1 MTTTEKLVEAL
12 RNSLLEQERLRHAGA
27 ETRAAL
33 AEPVAIIA
41 MGCRYPADVRTP
53 EQLWDLVADSVDA
66 TSEFPADRGW
76 DLANLFDSEPGQPG
90 KSYVRRG
97 GFLHDAAEFDA
108 GFFGISPRE
117 ATIMDPQQRLLL
129 EVSWE
134 TVERAGIDP
143 MSLRGSDTGV
153 FAGVMYHEYGT
164 DVVGSAGS
172 IVSGRLAYTL
182 GLEGPAITVDT
193 ACSSS
198 LVAVHLAA
206 HSLRMRECGL
216 ALAGGVAVMTA
227 PTSFVEFSKQ
237 RGLAPDGRCKAF
249 AAAADGV
256 GWSEGVGVLL
266 LERLSDARRNGH
278 TVLAVVRGSAVNQDG
293 ASNGLTAPNGP
304 AQQRVIRQA
313 LTNAQVAADG
323 VDVVEAHGTGTTL
336 GDPIEASA
344 LLATYGRARPAGEP
358 LWLGSVKSNIGHTQA
373 AAGVAGVIKMVEAM
387 RRGTI
392 PPTLHVDAPSPH
404 VNWSAGG
411 VELATRMREWP
422 HRDRPRRAAVSSFG
436 ISGTNAHVI
445 LEQAPVTESARAP
458 ERFAPPVIPWVLSA
472 KTAESLAGQAQRLQ
486 ELVGSESS
494 PDPVDIG
501 YSLVT
506 SRSSFAQR
514 AVVLGDTRETLEAG
528 IAEIAAWDTPNIV
541 QGRAD
546 VRGKTVFLFPGQ
558 GSQWAGMAA
567 ELLESSPVFAE
578 QIGRCSAALSEFTD
592 WSLLER
598 LRSNSIGD
606 SPDVVQPVLFA
617 VMVALA
623 RLWRSMGVEPDA
635 VIGHSQG
642 EIAAAHVAGVLS
654 LREATRIVVIRSRVV
669 CAIAGRGGMVSVLRP
684 FAEVE
689 AAVEAR
695 WAGKLSIAVVNGP
708 TSTVVSGSNAALDE
722 LLAHCEATGI
732 GARRV
737 AVDYAAHSVQ
747 IEPLRAEILRELG
760 EVSSRSSDIAVISSV
775 TGEVLD
781 GAAMDAEY
789 WYRNLSETVHFAS
802 AVQTAY
808 ELRGRGFVECSPHP
822 VLGADVQEFLDDTED
837 AERSVVVESL
847 RRGDGGLGRFLTSVA
862 AAHVRG
868 VPVDWSRVFAGSGAV
883 RVDLP
888 TYAFERQRY
897 WLETT
902 PAVAVSGLGLGSV
915 EHPLLGVVVGVADG
929 GGVLLSGR
937 WSLSSHAWLADH
949 AVDGRILVPGAVFV
963 ELALFAA
970 DVVGASRVG
979 ELVLA
984 SPLVLSE
991 QGGVQIQVRV
1001 TEGESLGEWRIGV
1014 FSRAEGLAEEWTCH
1028 ATGVLDSVAAQSDA
1042 GAELRVWPP
1051 AGAVPVEVG
1060 DVYAALAVAGYEYGP
1075 VFQGVR
1081 SVWRRGGELFGEVV
1095 LPEGGAGDAGR
1106 FGLHPALLDAALHV
1120 SLVGELASGGV
1131 GVRLPFVW
1139 EGVSLAAVG
1148 ASVVRV
1154 RVVRAGDRMEV
1165 VLVDPAGE
1173 LVAHVES
1180 LALRPLAVDGINS
1193 SGRGL
1198 ADLYGMNWISLT
1210 SSVIPE
1216 SDDPWE
1222 TVDTSV
1228 GWLLERSVTDP
1239 GILAL
1244 TCPPEPD
1251 RRGSHDVRAGI
1262 VDRTHRLVREAF
1274 ELVAKM
1280 LSDKRFSA
1288 ATVVVVTRN
1297 AVAID
1302 GGADIDPASAAVW
1315 GLLRCA
1321 QNENPG
1327 HIALLDIDE
1336 VSDYRAAVLALALSG
1351 EQQAVV
1357 RRGILQVPRLSRV
1370 GADTVGNAD
1379 LAASGEPWKLT
1390 TLGTG
1395 ALHGDNLVL
1404 ESADPDIELA
1414 ADEVRVTVRAVGMN
1428 FRDVIIALNMY
1439 PREGVAVGG
1448 EGAGVVSAVGSG
1460 VTRFVPGDRV
1470 MGLFPGAGSSVITSE
1485 SSVVGIPSGW
1495 SFEQAAAVPVVFATA
1510 YYALVDLAG
1519 LQAGERLLV
1528 HTATGG
1534 VGLAAIQLARH
1545 LGAELFVTASEP
1557 KWPVLRELGFSDDR
1571 IGNSR
1576 TLDFEQ
1582 KFLAQTGGQGVDV
1595 VLDSL
1600 AGEFVDASLRLLPR
1614 GGRFLE
1620 MGANNLRDPAETAAA
1635 YPGVRYQA
1643 FDLSELS
1650 APHLQRILSELFALF
1665 EAGVLQPLPVTRW
1678 DVRRTPEVLRFV
1690 SQARHIGKNVLTI
1703 PQPLD
1708 RAGTVLITGGT
1719 GGLGAV
1725 VARHL
1730 VARHG
1735 VEHLVLASRRGPA
1748 AEGVAELV
1756 AELREAGAS
1765 VEVVVCDVSDGD
1777 AVRALVSGIDPGHPL
1792 TGVVHAAGALDDGLF
1807 TDLTA
1812 DRVGKVLAPK
1822 VDAAWYLHEAVK
1834 DLPLS
1839 MFVLFSSIAG
1849 VLGSLGQS
1857 NYAAANAF
1865 LDALAVY
1872 RRRHGMAA
1880 TSIAWG
1886 LWEQAT
1892 AMTASL
1898 TKADRERLA
1907 AGGFVPIATDDGMAM
1922 LDAAVGSGQGCVVA
1936 SRIDTAVLQKVDT
1949 VPPMLRGMV
1958 RRTRKTADTRTGQA
1972 SGLVATLTG
1981 LSPAEQGRIVLDVV
1995 RSHACAVLGHA
2006 SVEAV
2011 GADDVFKDLGFDS
2024 LAAVEFRNRLKN
2036 ATGLKL
2042 PTTVVFDYPSPT
2054 LLAGYIA
2061 AEIVPADDVVGRIVA
2076 QVDALSGACD
2086 GAELD
2091 RSDVAAVTARLTEII
2106 RSLQGGDGSGID
2118 LHAAEDDEIFDFID
2132 SAPTVH
2138 K

>member
-12 RNSLLEQERLRHAGA
+12 RSSLLEQERLRQVNA
-27 ETRAAL
+27 ETTAAL
-33 AEPVAIIA
+33 TEPIAIIA

-53 EQLWDLVADSVDA
+53 EQLWDLVAAGVDA
-66 TSEFPADRGW
+66 TSEFPVDRGW
-76 DLANLFDSEPGQPG
+76 DLATLFDSEPGQPG

-108 GFFGISPRE
+108 GFFGISPRQ
-117 ATIMDPQQRLLL
+117 AAILDPQQRLLL

-182 GLEGPAITVDT
+182 SLEGPAITVDT

-216 ALAGGVAVMTA
+216 AVAGGVAVMTA

-278 TVLAVVRGSAVNQDG
+278 TVLALVRGSAVNQDG

-313 LTNAQVAADG
+313 LANAQVGADE

-344 LLATYGRARPAGEP
+344 LLATYGSARAAGEP

-404 VNWSAGG
+404 VNWSG

-422 HRDRPRRAAVSSFG
+422 HHDRPRRAAVSSFG

-445 LEQAPVTESARAP
+445 LEQAPVAESVAVP
-458 ERFAPPVIPWVLSA
+458 ERVAPPIIPWVLSA
-472 KTAESLAGQAQRLQ
+472 KCAESLAGQAQRLH
-486 ELVGSESS
+486 ELVRAEPS

-501 YSLVT
+501 FSLVT

-514 AVVLGDTRETLEAG
+514 AVVLGDTRESLAAG
-528 IAEIAAWDTPNIV
+528 IAEIAAWDAPNIV
-541 QGRAD
+541 RGRAD

-567 ELLESSPVFAE
+567 ELLETSPVFAE
-578 QIGRCSAALSEFTD
+578 QIGRCSAALAEFTD
-592 WSLLER
+592 WSLLDL
-598 LRSNSIGD
+598 LRNNGIED
-606 SPDVVQPVLFA
+606 SPDVVQPALFA

-623 RLWRSMGVEPDA
+623 QLWRSMGVEPDA

-654 LREATRIVVIRSRVV
+654 LREATRIVVIRSRAV

-689 AAVEAR
+689 AAVAAR

-722 LLAHCEATGI
+722 LLAHCAATGI

-760 EVSSRSSDIAVISSV
+760 AVASRSGDIAVISSV
-775 TGEVLD
+775 TGEALD

-789 WYRNLSETVHFAS
+789 WYRNLSDTVHFAS
-802 AVQTAY
+802 AVHTAY

-822 VLGADVQEFLDDTED
+822 VLGVDVQEFLDDTED

-862 AAHVRG
+862 AAYVRG
-868 VPVDWSRVFAGSGAV
+868 IPVDWARVFAGSGAV

-902 PAVAVSGLGLGSV
+902 SAVAVSGLGLGAV

-949 AVDGRILVPGAVFV
+949 SVDGRILVPGAVFV

-979 ELVLA
+979 ELVLS
-984 SPLVLSE
+984 SPLVLEE

-1001 TEGESLGEWRIGV
+1001 TEGESSGEWRIGV
-1014 FSRAEGLAEEWTCH
+1014 FSRAEGLVEEWTCH
-1028 ATGVLDSVAAQSDA
+1028 ATGVLDSVAVQSDA
-1042 GAELRVWPP
+1042 GADLRVWPP
-1051 AGAVPVEVG
+1051 VGAVPVEVG
-1060 DVYAALAVAGYEYGP
+1060 DVYAALAGAGYEYGP
-1075 VFQGVR
+1075 VFRGVK

-1095 LPEGGAGDAGR
+1095 LPEGGGGDAGR

-1131 GVRLPFVW
+1131 EVRLPFVW

-1148 ASVVRV
+1148 ASVARV
-1154 RVVRAGDRMEV
+1154 RVVRSGDRMEV

-1180 LALRPLAVDGINS
+1180 LALRPLADDGVVS
-1193 SGRGL
+1193 RSRGL
-1198 ADLYGMNWISLT
+1198 ADLYGMTWIPLT
-1210 SSVIPE
+1210 GSVIPE
-1216 SDDPWE
+1216 SGDPWDAI
-1222 TVDTSV
+1222 DTGV
-1228 GWLLERSVTDP
+1228 GWLLERSVGNP

-1244 TCPPEPD
+1244 TCPAGGEPD
-1251 RRGSHDVRAGI
+1251 HRGHVVRAGI

-1274 ELVAKM
+1274 ELVGKM
-1280 LSDKRFSA
+1280 LSDRQFSS
-1288 ATVVVVTRN
+1288 ATVVVVTRD
-1297 AVAID
+1297 AVAVD
-1302 GGADIDPASAAVW
+1302 GGADIDPARAAVW
-1315 GLLRCA
+1315 GLLRSA

-1336 VSDYRAAVLALALSG
+1336 VSDYRAAALALAESG
-1351 EQQAVV
+1351 EQQAAV

-1370 GADTVGNAD
+1370 GADTVGNGD
-1379 LAASGEPWKLT
+1379 LATSVEPWKLNM
-1390 TLGTG
+1390 LGTG

-1428 FRDVIIALNMY
+1428 FRDVIITLNMY
-1439 PREGVAVGG
+1439 PRAGVAVGG

-1460 VTRFVPGDRV
+1460 VTRFAPGDRV
-1470 MGLFPGAGSSVITSE
+1470 MGLIPGAASSVVADQSAL
-1485 SSVVGIPSGW
+1485 VGIPSGW

-1519 LQAGERLLV
+1519 LQSGERLLV

-1557 KWPVLRELGFSDDR
+1557 KWPVLRELGFEDAR

-1576 TLDFEQ
+1576 TLDFEA
-1582 KFLAQTGGQGVDV
+1582 KFLAQTEGEGVDV

-1620 MGANNLRDPAETAAA
+1620 MGANNLRDPEKTAAA

-1643 FDLSELS
+1643 FDLADLS
-1650 APHLQRILSELFALF
+1650 AQHLQRILSELFALF
-1665 EAGVLQPLPVTRW
+1665 EAGVLQPLPVTQW

-1703 PQPLD
+1703 PRSLD

-1735 VEHLVLASRRGPA
+1735 VGQLVLASRRGPS
-1748 AEGVAELV
+1748 AEGAAELV

-1765 VEVVVCDVSDGD
+1765 VEVVACDVTDRD

-1812 DRVGKVLAPK
+1812 DRIGKVLAPK

-1839 MFVLFSSIAG
+1839 MFVLFSSVAG
-1849 VLGSLGQS
+1849 VLGALGQS

-1865 LDALAVY
+1865 LDALAVD
-1872 RRRHGMAA
+1872 RRRQGMAA

-1886 LWEQAT
+1886 LWAQAT
-1892 AMTASL
+1892 EMTASL
-1898 TKADRERLA
+1898 TNADRGRLA
-1907 AGGFVPIATDDGMAM
+1907 AGGFVPIATGDGMAM

-1936 SRIDTAVLQKVDT
+1936 SRIDMAVLQKVDT
-1949 VPPMLRGMV
+1949 VSPMLRGMV
-1958 RRTRKTADTRTGQA
+1958 RRVRKAADTGRGQA
-1972 SGLVATLTG
+1972 PGLVASLTG

-1995 RSHACAVLGHA
+1995 RSHAAAVLGHA

-2024 LAAVEFRNRLKN
+2024 LGAVEFRNRLKH
-2036 ATGLKL
+2036 ATGVKL
-2042 PTTVVFDYPSPT
+2042 PTTVVFDYPSPAS
-2054 LLAGYIA
+2054 LAGFIA
-2061 AEIVPADDVVGRIVA
+2061 AEIVPAEDVVGRIVA

-2091 RSDVAAVTARLTEII
+2091 RSDVAAVTERLTEII
-2106 RSLQGGDGSGID
+2106 RSLQGRNGSGID
-2118 LHAAEDDEIFDFID
+2118 LEAAEDDEIFDFID
-2132 SAPTVH
+2132 SAPTAH